1 METLKTY
8 GQWQLNKYSRLK
20 YFKNGRAIMHVAVSY
35 CIEFDNAGAWTKDN
49 KHEHVETGIFWI
61 KTKTEAMKLWTE
73 FKKTHSLGGCGLRSE
88 LFATKAGA

>member
-20 YFKNGRAIMHVAVSY
+20 YFKNGRANMHVAVSY
-35 CIEFDNAGAWTKDN
+35 CIEHTELQDG
-49 KHEHVETGIFWI
+49 TGIFWI
-61 KTKTEAMKLWTE
+61 QTKAEAMKLWTE
-73 FKKTHSLGGCGLRSE
+73 FKKTHSIGGCELRSE